1 MLERNAGKRSFWAA
15 LAAML
20 SVALLIA
27 SCAPRAT
34 SPPASPK
41 VPPAQ
46 SSPRP
51 SRPPRPSRGQDT
63 TPVTGRPAAGY
74 IARTDSLDSVDARAL
89 AGRRIVLDPGH
100 GGFFPGSVG
109 VNGLTEAEVNLGVA
123 LKLRDLLVARGG
135 DVLLTRDTDRDF
147 LTRADSTLRWDL
159 AQRTEIANA
168 YRPDVFLS
176 IHHNADPGGAHDRN
190 ETQTYFK
197 LGDDGPAFELGEDVH
212 AAMAR
217 NLGIEIARLLPGNFF
232 VVRNSD
238 APALLSEASFL
249 TNPDV
254 EARLRT
260 PEAQQLEAE
269 ALYLGLARWF
279 ARKRPEL
286 AEVVLAGAPGDSDTL
301 IRVGRP
307 MVSARIVGACD
318 EVNVWF
324 DGVAATVDRAQAR
337 VWAQPLMPLTTGR
350 HEVMLRA
357 RLATEGSARMVKRA
371 FRIHKGAP
379 TSVTHEA
386 RLLQAPGC
394 EPLAELRSFAFD
406 RDGLPYGDSLRVRVQ
421 VIGAASMLPQDTTVW
436 FQDGRAFAY
445 LRSEA
450 GHALPTKLQVRTSV
464 MLADPKAPLVSAK
477 NVIATPGVAGTR
489 HAFVRVAP
497 ADTLLRNAPGTEGV
511 APRLAW
517 LARTGLVELRTDS
530 TGASVLPR
538 IAGFRPV
545 GADTAWPPRVTPV
558 AGGALLGRRIVLDPE
573 GGGDDAAGVGP
584 RGTRASALNL
594 EVARALSGM
603 LRAAGAEVA
612 MTRMSDAAVPE
623 VDRVA
628 VSEAFRADRYLRIGH
643 AATAPLAGH
652 YWSSPG
658 GKRWASRVA
667 WATTALGLDS
677 VRVAESA
684 KYPVTQVAAVALYAS
699 LARIDSSEAVLTAPG
714 RLRAEAYALYLALAR
729 DLTPTADWSVDSL
742 TVQDAEGRAVAGAPV
757 TLGGSLTLATD
768 ERGGLRFMRT
778 ESGPIEVVVEDPR
791 VRLRT
796 LLLESERGRTL
807 TGAR

>member
-1 MLERNAGKRSFWAA
+1 
-15 LAAML
+15 
-20 SVALLIA
+20 VP
-27 SCAPRAT
+27 APKA
-34 SPPASPK
+34 
-41 VPPAQ
+41 
-46 SSPRP
+46 
-51 SRPPRPSRGQDT
+51 
-63 TPVTGRPAAGY
+63 GRPAAGY
-74 IARTDSLDSVDARAL
+74 IARTDSLDSIDARVL
-89 AGRRIVLDPGH
+89 QGRRIVLDPGH

-123 LKLRDLLVARGG
+123 LKLRDLLVARGAQ
-135 DVLLTRDTDRDF
+135 VLLTRDTDRDF
-147 LTRADSTLRWDL
+147 LTRADSTLRADL
-159 AQRTEIANA
+159 ATRVEIANA
-168 YRPDVFLS
+168 FRPDVFLS

-190 ETQTYFK
+190 ETQTYYK

-232 VVRNSD
+232 VVRGSD
-238 APALLSEASFL
+238 APALLSEASYL

-260 PEAQQLEAE
+260 PQAQQLEAE

-279 ARKRPEL
+279 ARKRPDL
-286 AEVVLAGAPGDSDTL
+286 VEVVVVGASGDSDTL
-301 IRVGRP
+301 ISIGRP
-307 MVSARIVGACD
+307 LVAARIDGACD

-324 DGVAATVDRAQAR
+324 DGIAAPVDRAHDR
-337 VWAQPLMPLTTGR
+337 LWSQPLTPLATGR
-350 HEVMLRA
+350 HEVILRA
-357 RLATEGSARMVKRA
+357 RLAAEGSARMVKRT
-371 FRIHKGAP
+371 FWIHKGAP

-406 RDGLPYGDSLRVRVQ
+406 RDGLPYADSLRVRVQ
-421 VIGAASMLPQDTTVW
+421 VVGAGHVSPQDTTVW
-436 FQDGRAFAY
+436 FQDGRAFTY
-445 LRSEA
+445 LRA
-450 GHALPTKLQVRTSV
+450 DAAHTLPTKLQLRTSV
-464 MLADPKAPLVSAK
+464 MLADSKAPLVFSK
-477 NVIATPGVAGTR
+477 NVIATLAATGSR
-489 HAFVRVAP
+489 HAFIRVAP
-497 ADTLLRNAPGTEGV
+497 MDTVLRNAPGSEGV
-511 APRLAW
+511 APRIAW

-530 TGASVLPR
+530 AGVSVLPR
-538 IAGFRPV
+538 IAGFRAV
-545 GADTAWPPRVTPV
+545 GADTAWPPRVIPI
-558 AGGALLGRRIVLDPE
+558 ANGALLGRRIVLDPE
-573 GGGDDAAGVGP
+573 GGGDDAAGLGP

-643 AATAPLAGH
+643 AASAPIAGH
-652 YWSSPG
+652 YWSSLG

-667 WATTALGLDS
+667 WAAAALGLDS

-699 LARIDSSEAVLTAPG
+699 LARIDSSEAALAAPG

-729 DLTPTADWSVDSL
+729 DLTPTAEWTVDSL
-742 TVQDAEGRAVAGAPV
+742 TVHDADGQPVAGAPV
-757 TLGGSLTLATD
+757 TLGGSLTVATD